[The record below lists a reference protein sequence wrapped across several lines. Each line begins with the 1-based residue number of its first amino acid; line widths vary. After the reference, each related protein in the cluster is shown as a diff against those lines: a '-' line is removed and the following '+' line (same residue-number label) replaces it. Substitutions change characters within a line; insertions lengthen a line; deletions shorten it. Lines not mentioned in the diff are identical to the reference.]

1 MRGPMKDILVCLDG
15 SERAP
20 KVLAEAV
27 ALAQRTQ
34 AKLHL
39 FRSVGLP
46 PEVDQELITRSSV
59 SLLDLLADRAKS
71 ELADLAKT
79 VPTEILAG
87 SRVRTGVP
95 WDAICH
101 EADELG
107 ADLIVVGSHGYSGL
121 DRLLGTTA
129 AKVVNHARCSVL
141 VVR

>member
-1 MRGPMKDILVCLDG
+1 MKSILVCLDG

-20 KVLAEAV
+20 KVLAEGI
-27 ALAQRTQ
+27 ALAERSK

-46 PEVDQELITRSSV
+46 PEIDQDLITRSSV
-59 SLLDLLADRAKS
+59 GLLDLLADRAKS
-71 ELADLAKT
+71 ELAEQAKA
-79 VPTEILAG
+79 VPPELLAG
-87 SRVRTGVP
+87 SRVRTGVA

-101 EADELG
+101 EAEELG
-107 ADLIVVGSHGYSGL
+107 VDVIVIGSHGYSGL

-129 AKVVNHARCSVL
+129 AKVVNHARCSVW